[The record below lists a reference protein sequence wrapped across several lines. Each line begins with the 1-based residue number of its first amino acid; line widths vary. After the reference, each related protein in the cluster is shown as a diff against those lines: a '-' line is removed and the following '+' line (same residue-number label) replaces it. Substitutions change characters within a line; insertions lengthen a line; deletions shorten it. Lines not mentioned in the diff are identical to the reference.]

1 MMCTD
6 KKLWQVVSLGFL
18 FCVAVLVSS
27 CSKDDVI
34 SGPDGSPSSVVFPAE
49 RINYRTHVQRL
60 FLEACAR
67 AGCHYGTNP
76 AGGLN
81 LESYYDVTVQ
91 GGDHGL
97 AVVAFQPELG
107 TLVQRIEGRG
117 GERMPYGLNPLNRN
131 QIDGIR
137 KWILEGAKD
146 TTYTANP

>member
-1 MMCTD
+1 MIQMERKFWLVLFLACTFC
-6 KKLWQVVSLGFL
+6 SAFL
-18 FCVAVLVSS
+18 ISS

-34 SGPDGSPSSVVFPAE
+34 SGPDGSPSAVVFPAE
-49 RINYRTHVQRL
+49 RIVYRTHIQRL

-91 GGDHGL
+91 GGDHGP
-97 AVVAFQPELG
+97 AVIPPNPESG

-117 GERMPYGLNPLNRN
+117 GERMPYGLNPLNKN
-131 QIDGIR
+131 QIDGIK
-137 KWILEGAKD
+137 KWIQEGAKD
-146 TTYTANP
+146 TTYSANP